1 MKFFCVILTVLL
13 LLCGCSAEPTF
24 ETLGPVLDHQGTA
37 EPKRISVLLP
47 ADAAATVMAGGNGKL
62 YFCDGYEV
70 MAETLEAGDIG
81 KTLKSVTGY
90 PSESM
95 TVLETSVS
103 EVKRYECAWTAVA
116 ETGDIVGRAVI
127 LDDGS
132 YHYVLSVMA
141 PAQEAGSLH
150 STWDEL
156 FASFALQG

>member
-70 MAETLEAGDIG
+70 MAETLEAGNLKYREDISDCPCL
-81 KTLKSVTGY
+81 TLHNQFRHRIWRTQ
-90 PSESM
+90 PR
-95 TVLETSVS
+95 
-103 EVKRYECAWTAVA
+103 KR
-116 ETGDIVGRAVI
+116 
-127 LDDGS
+127 
-132 YHYVLSVMA
+132 
-141 PAQEAGSLH
+141 PKP
-150 STWDEL
+150 
-156 FASFALQG
+156 